1 MIMTLTGIAFGLCFF
16 IVPMWAYRQGLRD
29 GLAIQNGAKTIEPIP
44 TPIEY
49 VEKRKEAKEVK
60 AQEAELAD
68 GLANL
73 FAYDGKPQQ
82 GGE

>member
-1 MIMTLTGIAFGLCFF
+1 MPYIVAGLVLFF
-16 IVPMWAYRQGLRD
+16 LCPSLFLIYRLGLKD
-29 GLAIQNGAKTIEPIP
+29 GLAIQHGAKTIEPIT

-49 VEKRKEAKEVK
+49 IEKRKEAKEVK